1 MPAVLELGD
10 QTIENLSST
19 RVMRYI
25 SDQCILNERVFFVLF
40 LDFSLSLFIL
50 MGFRLNVE
58 LLLRGVGDDFEDERE
73 YVYYGTSGKC
83 IR

>member
-25 SDQCILNERVFFVLF
+25 SDRCILNERVFFVLF

-58 LLLRGVGDDFEDERE
+58 LLLRGVGDDFENEKTRI
-73 YVYYGTSGKC
+73 YYGTSGKYA
-83 IR
+83 